1 MELSEEDEG
10 YSSDKGTNLLS
21 KTWSKDEREKQ
32 INDCNNVGNS
42 KKLDKRKKG
51 GQKGSDSSNRKKLFD
66 TPATNN
72 DSPRRS
78 SRRTTGE
85 WQSVPGEE

>member
-32 INDCNNVGNS
+32 KTNEACTDNNLGNN
-42 KKLDKRKKG
+42 KKMD
-51 GQKGSDSSNRKKLFD
+51 
-66 TPATNN
+66 
-72 DSPRRS
+72 
-78 SRRTTGE
+78 
-85 WQSVPGEE
+85 